1 MLQTK
6 EEYISEIEEVLK
18 VLQEILVEFERIKH
32 HNTQTLLFHYF
43 ASRAAKIGSAALRV
57 LDLDVPFAI
66 LCRVLCEDFIG
77 LYWVAQ
83 SPQNAEYY
91 TKRSLREMGKRA
103 TILISRFIE
112 DKKRKG
118 QSVVGVSVEP
128 FQKMTPK
135 MKSKTLA
142 DMAKEVGLEAL
153 YDHVYRGTSSDVHG
167 QQWGMFR
174 IDLKNLELLV
184 LSYLSTLL
192 VLMVGLFNHGQKII
206 TPKVVLEEFGLES

>member
-18 VLQEILVEFERIKH
+18 SLHEILAQFESIDR
-32 HNTQTLLFHYF
+32 HNTQTHLFHYF
-43 ASRAAKIGSAALRV
+43 ASRATKIGTAALRT

-66 LCRVLCEDFIG
+66 LCRVLCEDFIS

-83 SPQNAEYY
+83 SAQNAEHY
-91 TKRSLREMGKRA
+91 TQQSLRAVGKRGV
-103 TILISRFIE
+103 ILLSRFIE

-118 QSVVGVSVEP
+118 ESVEGISVEP

-135 MKSKTLA
+135 MKPKA
-142 DMAKEVGLEAL
+142 VIEMAKELGLEAL
-153 YDHVYRGTSSDVHG
+153 YDHVYRGTSLDIHG
-167 QQWGMFR
+167 NQSGVFLIGWKHE
-174 IDLKNLELLV
+174 DLFV

-192 VLMVGLFNHGQKII
+192 VLTAGLFNHGQKVVA
-206 TPKVVLEEFGLES
+206 PEVVLQEFGLG